1 MVAVE
6 LVAGAIGVRADVVRA
21 PRART
26 VLTRALHGRPQLH
39 LHAAP
44 TVVPVR
50 NNDLLQPPLDTNTH
64 RIGLIK
70 CIYAL

>member
-1 MVAVE
+1 MTNLVVAVE
-6 LVAGAIGVRADVVRA
+6 LVAGAVGIRADVVRA
-21 PRART
+21 PRASA

-50 NNDLLQPPLDTNTH
+50 NNDLLQPPLNRKH
-64 RIGLIK
+64 ISHWIN
-70 CIYAL
+70 